1 MSKQVENTYDAQSNE
16 YDKAHSS
23 CTASEITA
31 VEEIVVK
38 SLLRRIEFK
47 DVLDAGTGTGRYAIF
62 LAKQGKRVEATDQSS
77 KMLEVA
83 RQKAAEQGLSISFGK
98 EDVSKLSAKDD
109 SFDLVLCMLTL
120 AHVEDLQ
127 KPFNEFMRVLRHGG
141 HLIIS
146 DIHPDIQ
153 KTWGPGLMIDIEGSQ
168 FSFPAFHGSVEEY
181 LSAAEKAGAEVVAAI
196 DVPMQQKRGLYP
208 GPFVMLARKRRHA

>member
-1 MSKQVENTYDAQSNE
+1 MKQQVEKTYDAQSNA

-47 DVLDAGTGTGRYAIF
+47 DVLDAGTGTGRYAVF

-83 RQKAAEQGLSISFGK
+83 RGKSEELGLSIAFRK
-98 EDVSKLSAKDD
+98 EDVSNISAKDE
-109 SFDLVLCMLTL
+109 SFDLVMCMLTL
-120 AHVEDLQ
+120 AHVEDLNQ
-127 KPFNEFMRVLRHGG
+127 PFKEFVRVLRPGG
-141 HLIIS
+141 HIIIS

-168 FSFPAFHGSVEEY
+168 FPFPAFHGSVEEY
-181 LSAAEKAGAEVVAAI
+181 VNAAEKAGAEIIAAI

-208 GPFVMLARKRRHA
+208 GPFVMLARKG